1 MKAALH
7 YFCTNT
13 CPMKKIF
20 NLLALLL
27 AFQGVSAQADEPEK
41 VLMKPALLVIDV
53 QKQYL
58 PLMSKEDQDR
68 ALEMMNWSVWLFRQY
83 GLPVIRIYN
92 TSEKWG
98 PKAGEPG
105 FEFHDSLKIEQSDPK
120 VIKTY
125 ASAFNKT
132 ALNNLLKEK
141 GINTLF
147 LCGLSSVG
155 CVLAT
160 YMDAANYDYEVF
172 LIKDAIISH
181 DAQYTN
187 QVETIF
193 NALDLNTINYMF
205 KIRKE

>member
-1 MKAALH
+1 MKTGFQ
-7 YFCTNT
+7 YFYPNA
-13 CPMKKIF
+13 CPMKKTIILF
-20 NLLALLL
+20 ALLL
-27 AFQGVSAQADEPEK
+27 TFQCVYAQSGEQEK

-53 QKQYL
+53 QKQFM

-68 ALEMMNWSVWLFRQY
+68 ALEMMNWSIWLFRQY
-83 GLPVIRIYN
+83 GLPVIRVYH

-98 PKAGEPG
+98 PKVDSPG

-125 ASAFNKT
+125 SSAFNKT
-132 ALNNLLKEK
+132 ELNKLLKEK

-160 YMDAANYDYEVF
+160 YMDAGNYDYEAF
-172 LIKDAIISH
+172 LIKDAIIGH

>member
-1 MKAALH
+1 
-7 YFCTNT
+7 
-13 CPMKKIF
+13 MKKLIL
-20 NLLALLL
+20 LLALLL
-27 AFQGVSAQADEPEK
+27 AFQTNQAQTGEPEK

-53 QKQYL
+53 QKQFL
-58 PLMSKEDQDR
+58 PMMSKEDQDR
-68 ALEMMNWSVWLFRQY
+68 ALEMMNWSIWLFRKY
-83 GLPVIRIYN
+83 GLPVIRVYH

-98 PKAGEPG
+98 PKPDSPG
-105 FEFHDSLKIEQSDPK
+105 FEFHDSLKIEPSDPK

-125 ASAFNKT
+125 PSAFNKT
-132 ALNNLLKEK
+132 ELNKLLKDK

-160 YMDAANYDYEVF
+160 YIDAGNYDYEAF
-172 LIKDAIISH
+172 LIRDAIISH
-181 DAQYTN
+181 DSQYTN

-193 NALDLNTINYMF
+193 NALDLNTISYMF

>member
-1 MKAALH
+1 
-7 YFCTNT
+7 
-13 CPMKKIF
+13 MKKIVT
-20 NLLALLL
+20 LVALLL
-27 AFQGVSAQADEPEK
+27 AVHFGFAQEGEPEK

-53 QKQYL
+53 QKQFL
-58 PLMSKEDQDR
+58 PMMSKEDQER

-83 GLPVIRIYN
+83 GLPVIRIYH
-92 TSEKWG
+92 TDEKWG
-98 PKAGEPG
+98 PKPGEPG
-105 FEFHDSLKIEQSDPK
+105 FEFHDSLKIEQTDAK
-120 VIKTY
+120 VTKTY
-125 ASAFNKT
+125 SSAFTKT
-132 ALNNLLKEK
+132 ELNNLLKEK

-160 YMDAANYDYEVF
+160 YMDAANYDYEAF
-172 LIKDAIISH
+172 LIKDAIIGH

-193 NALDLNTINYMF
+193 NAMDLNTINYMF